1 MKNPF
6 DSGSDDEDPFLS
18 NPQSAPSMPY
28 AAYTSDRTS
37 PRKTYQPL
45 NFDSEDE
52 DAKESE
58 FMAFPLSTSGSPFH
72 QQQSQDNH
80 LIFFQKYCKSSN
92 LKAEYEHI

>member
-37 PRKTYQPL
+37 PARHT
-45 NFDSEDE
+45 
-52 DAKESE
+52 
-58 FMAFPLSTSGSPFH
+58 
-72 QQQSQDNH
+72 NH
-80 LIFFQKYCKSSN
+80 
-92 LKAEYEHI
+92 